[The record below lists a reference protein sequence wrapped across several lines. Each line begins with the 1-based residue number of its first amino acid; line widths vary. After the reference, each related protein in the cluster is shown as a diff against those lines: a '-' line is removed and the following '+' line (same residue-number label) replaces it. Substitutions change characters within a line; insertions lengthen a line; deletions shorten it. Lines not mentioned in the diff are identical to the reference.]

1 MSKKNPANY
10 IFQNDRV
17 TFKSYLNEFSLEL
30 FEEFDL
36 RAKKI
41 GLDSKIED
49 LFNGEK
55 VNHTEGLAAL
65 HPRCRDKYV
74 PDEFNSSLG
83 DKKER
88 ELLAKFFDTKNIVVI
103 GIGGSLE
110 GPKMLMEFLASSDLT
125 KTFS

>member
-1 MSKKNPANY
+1 MNKKNPANY

-55 VNHTEGLAAL
+55 VNHTECLAA
-65 HPRCRDKYV
+65 
-74 PDEFNSSLG
+74 
-83 DKKER
+83 
-88 ELLAKFFDTKNIVVI
+88 
-103 GIGGSLE
+103 
-110 GPKMLMEFLASSDLT
+110 
-125 KTFS
+125 